1 MEVSETLYR
10 VMKLAAKTKIQ
21 RGADGY
27 EVLAEYAEKISEKQ
41 VERMTQELI
50 EEGIL

>member
-21 RGADGY
+21 RGEDGY
-27 EVLAEYAEKISEKQ
+27 KILEEYSQKISENQ
-41 VERMTQELI
+41 IERMTQELI
-50 EEGIL
+50 EEGLL